1 MWNVSIFSETC
12 REVKRLKRD
21 FFFSFLK
28 GSFLQSTMITRVSGT
43 VKGQEDCGANF
54 ESQELRNVTVC
65 LRNIWIVWVSY

>member
-28 GSFLQSTMITRVSGT
+28 CSFLQATMITRVSGT
-43 VKGQEDCGANF
+43 VEGQEDCGANF

-65 LRNIWIVWVSY
+65 LRNI